1 MPARRR
7 RRRPHRLAAPRRPPA
22 AQDCPT
28 SFLDAISGADSNTW
42 LFRQGLKLAGAE
54 DKLPNPNALPVTIL
68 VPSDKAWFQFFWRN
82 GALQHVLSLL
92 QGAARR
98 GWQEGPPLAAGVH
111 TARRRRQTPAP
122 PPQPPPVCAAPCLRR
137 QASCW
142 AS

>member
-1 MPARRR
+1 M
-7 RRRPHRLAAPRRPPA
+7 PA

-28 SFLDAISGADSNTW
+28 SFLDAIGGADSNTW

-68 VPSDKAWFQFFWRN
+68 VPSDKAWLQFFWRN
-82 GALQHVLSLL
+82 GALQRVLSLL
-92 QGAARR
+92 LLLSAARR
-98 GWQEGPPLAAGVH
+98 GWQEGPPLAAACLEPVRTH
-111 TARRRRQTPAP
+111 RARRRRQTPAP
-122 PPQPPPVCAAPCLRR
+122 PPRPPPVCAAPCLRR